1 MGDGS
6 GAKICAICGEDCS
19 TRPRV
24 KDPKGRYFCRSCYER
39 AMRRRQAVGSPRPPE
54 PVDIFDAIQRSE
66 GAEADEGAAP
76 RFDISTAPGLA
87 FGGYRCPGC
96 DAELPIGTV
105 ICVKCGIHVG
115 TGRSV
120 LTSRAL
126 VESEL
131 RQRAERV
138 LRPLSWLTG
147 FGLSPIASEALGH
160 RRPYATWAIAALTC
174 LVSIWFWFSTARQM
188 DSRKD
193 LMLWAGGAPPSAELI
208 LDYYE
213 WTDWGDPEALRRK
226 VAEIA
231 PESARRQPLQSV
243 PDEYILAAYEELTP
257 RQRATGRFHGH
268 QLLTHALLHGDVFH
282 LLGNLVFLLIFGSR
296 VNAVWGSIATAAL
309 YPLLAV
315 LAAVAQLTASA
326 GGEPQPMLGASGAIM
341 GFAGMYLVL
350 FPANRVHMAAWF
362 RWWFY
367 FRMKIWVMRGFWV
380 VMAYICFDIFF
391 IALGAETGTA
401 HWAHL
406 GGFLAGLAVA
416 LGMLLSRFLNAGGG
430 DIISIALG
438 RRAWRLLGRPV
449 DRGALGLHVPAFDQ
463 QEASRS
469 IEAAAG
475 VAAPARRGTIGAP
488 GSGRRPGR
496 RP

>member
-1 MGDGS
+1 MGEGS
-6 GAKICAICGEDCS
+6 GTKICAICGEDCS
-19 TRPRV
+19 ARPRV
-24 KDPKGRYFCRSCYER
+24 KDPKGRYFCRACYEQ
-39 AMRRRQAVGSPRPPE
+39 AMRRRQAVAQREQPE
-54 PVDIFDAIQRSE
+54 PVDVFEAIERSE
-66 GAEADEGAAP
+66 GAEADGDAGR

-87 FGGYRCPGC
+87 FGGNRCPGC

-105 ICVKCGIHVG
+105 ICVNCGIHVG

-131 RQRAERV
+131 HQRAEKI

-147 FGLSPIASEALGH
+147 LGFSPIASEALGH

-174 LVSIWFWFSTARQM
+174 LVSIWFWFSTGRQM
-188 DSRKD
+188 EGRKD
-193 LMLWAGGAPPSAELI
+193 LMLWAGGAPPSAALI

-213 WTDWGDPEALRRK
+213 WTDWGDANALRRK

-231 PESARRQPLQSV
+231 PEPWCRRPLEIV
-243 PDEYILAAYEELTP
+243 PDEYIISAYEALTP
-257 RQRATGRFHGH
+257 RQRVMGRFHGY
-268 QLLTHALLHGDVFH
+268 QLLTHALLHADVFH

-296 VNAVWGSIATAAL
+296 VNALMGSIATAAL

-315 LAAVAQLTASA
+315 LAAVAELTASA

-341 GFAGMYLVL
+341 GLAGMYLVL
-350 FPANRVHMAAWF
+350 FPANRIHMAAWF
-362 RWWFY
+362 RWWFF

-391 IALGAETGTA
+391 IALGSETGTA

-406 GGFLAGLAVA
+406 GGFLAGIAVA

-430 DIISIALG
+430 DLISIALG
-438 RRAWRLLGRPV
+438 RRAWRLLGRPG
-449 DRGALGLHVPAFDQ
+449 DRGAHGLHVPGSGR
-463 QEASRS
+463 EETPHS

-475 VAAPARRGTIGAP
+475 MPAPAREGTIRAP
-488 GSGRRPGR
+488 GSGR
-496 RP
+496 